1 MRFAVFT
8 VSTPELT
15 PEEAVRTFAE
25 MGYGGVEW
33 RVIDQEPSP
42 SGEPGFWSGNRC
54 TLPLSTLVAEAPRI
68 RALSESAGL
77 ETINVGGY
85 ATCQQLSDVEQVLKG
100 TRLLGAASAR
110 VRVPRYDGTGSY
122 RQARDRAQGQFKD
135 VEALAQQYGVRA
147 IIETHPDTLL
157 PSASAV
163 ASFLAPF
170 DPRFTG
176 ALWDPG
182 NMVKEGYEQYR
193 LGLEALGPYLA
204 HVQIKN
210 AAWRQVSTGWEFQWA
225 PLQNGMVDVPSVFEA
240 LRAVDYAD
248 WISCEDFSA
257 QQPVL
262 ERLRENLGYLKLLEQ
277 AGVSG
282 ATQR

>member
-8 VSTPELT
+8 VSTPELS
-15 PEEAVRTFAE
+15 PEEAVRTFADV
-25 MGYGGVEW
+25 GYQGVEW
-33 RVIDQEPSP
+33 RVIDQQPSP

-54 TLPLSTLVAEAPRI
+54 TLPLSTFVADAPRI
-68 RALSESAGL
+68 KALAEQAGL
-77 ETINVGGY
+77 ETINVGAY
-85 ATCQQLSDVEQVLKG
+85 AMCSELFDVEQVLKG
-100 TRLLGAASAR
+100 AQLLGAPSAR
-110 VRVPRYDGTGSY
+110 VRVPRYDGSGSY
-122 RQARDRAQGQFKD
+122 RQARDRAEGQFKD
-135 VEALAQQYGVRA
+135 VEALAQRYGIRA
-147 IIETHPDTLL
+147 IIETHPDTIL

-170 DPRFTG
+170 DPRWTG

-225 PLQNGMVDVPSVFEA
+225 PLNDGMVNVASVFET
-240 LRAVDYAD
+240 LRAVGYDG
-248 WISCEDFSA
+248 WISCEDFSTT
-257 QQPVL
+257 QPLVD
-262 ERLRENLGYLKLLEQ
+262 RLRTNLSYLQLLEQ
-277 AGVSG
+277 FRVGSPI
-282 ATQR
+282 QR